1 MDKKLLSALLFA
13 GLALAAFELDF
24 STVVGGEGQ
33 QFTFFQFVGPV
44 GAGLLG
50 PVAGVGSVL
59 AVQAID
65 FFVAGKEFALINL
78 LRLLPMAFAAAY
90 FGSGKK
96 SVVVAAACAALFWL
110 HPEGAAAWAYAL
122 FWLIPI
128 GAKLFAEKNLV
139 AQALGSTF
147 TAHAVGSTVFLY
159 AYDIPAAA
167 WWALI
172 PVTAF
177 ERALFAGGITV
188 SYLALNAAFARLPA
202 ETPAKNYSLFAQ

>member
-1 MDKKLLSALLFA
+1 MSALLFA
-13 GLALAAFELDF
+13 ALALAAYEINF
-24 STVVGGEGQ
+24 STVIGGEGQ

-50 PVAGVGSVL
+50 PVAGVASVL
-59 AVQAID
+59 AVQAFE
-65 FFVAGKEFALINL
+65 FFVAGKEFALVNL

-96 SVVVAAACAALFWL
+96 SALAAIACMALFWL
-110 HPEGAAAWAYAL
+110 HPEGGAAWAYAL

-128 GAKLFAEKNLV
+128 GAKLFAEKNLA
-139 AQALGSTF
+139 AQSLGATF
-147 TAHAVGSTVFLY
+147 TAHAVGSTAFLY
-159 AYDIPAAA
+159 AYNIPAAT

-177 ERALFAGGITV
+177 ERLLFAGGITI
-188 SYLALNAAFARLPA
+188 SYLALNAAFARLPTK
-202 ETPAKNYSLFAQ
+202 TPVKEYSLAG